1 MRTEVVTLC
10 LNQIRWQNSSTI
22 AVVICHRSGEGRNR
36 DTILHRVCN
45 NITQRLLIFGHRE
58 PIPMPAPDPSDLH
71 DTRTIVTMVVV
82 CGLLGGWL
90 LLGVI
95 GRIRRLP
102 FKPMRHASS
111 WPRRMR
117 G

>member
-1 MRTEVVTLC
+1 
-10 LNQIRWQNSSTI
+10 
-22 AVVICHRSGEGRNR
+22 
-36 DTILHRVCN
+36 
-45 NITQRLLIFGHRE
+45 
-58 PIPMPAPDPSDLH
+58 
-71 DTRTIVTMVVV
+71 MVVV

-111 WPRRMR
+111 GRGACVGEVRRGSR
-117 G
+117 GGNGGGVVAGEVLEGGLARFSKDLAVRIELAVR

>member
-1 MRTEVVTLC
+1 
-10 LNQIRWQNSSTI
+10 
-22 AVVICHRSGEGRNR
+22 
-36 DTILHRVCN
+36 
-45 NITQRLLIFGHRE
+45 
-58 PIPMPAPDPSDLH
+58 MPAPDPSDLH

>member
-1 MRTEVVTLC
+1 MTLMTC
-10 LNQIRWQNSSTI
+10 TPYGVN
-22 AVVICHRSGEGRNR
+22 
-36 DTILHRVCN
+36 
-45 NITQRLLIFGHRE
+45 TQRLLIFGHRE

>member
-1 MRTEVVTLC
+1 MTLMTC
-10 LNQIRWQNSSTI
+10 TPYGVN
-22 AVVICHRSGEGRNR
+22 
-36 DTILHRVCN
+36 
-45 NITQRLLIFGHRE
+45 TQRLLISGHRE

-95 GRIRRLP
+95 GGFAGCRSSRCGTRRRGRGACVGEVRG
-102 FKPMRHASS
+102 FTGATGGC
-111 WPRRMR
+111 RRR
-117 G
+117 RR